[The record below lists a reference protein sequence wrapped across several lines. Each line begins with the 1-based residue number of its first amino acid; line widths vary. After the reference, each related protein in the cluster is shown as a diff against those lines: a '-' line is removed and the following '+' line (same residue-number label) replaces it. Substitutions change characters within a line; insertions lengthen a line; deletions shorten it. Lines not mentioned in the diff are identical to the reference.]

1 MARSRTPLT
10 DEQGA
15 LDPARPQKNRA
26 RRRLIGAAALCVLAA
41 VVLPLVLD
49 SEPHRASEEVQVLIP
64 SRDTPLPSDP
74 DPQAAVAPA
83 APSVSGRISQDA
95 GAVSRAP
102 DPVVPPAVPPAEP
115 EASNPGVSSTGVSS
129 TGVSNPGATAAA
141 QAAAASAATAAEPV
155 GSAPAV
161 SGTDAKP
168 PVASAQAAHEG
179 AAKPEPSKSD
189 AAKPEAEKPESAKH
203 ETAKADAAKSQS
215 GRTGSDAKGAAAD
228 AHPPKSAD
236 AASSQRYVLQVGA
249 FASERVAGAQLQRLK
264 TAGLAAYT
272 ERIQTAG
279 GERIRVRAGPFAT
292 KEAAESAR
300 RRLKSNGIDTVLIT
314 R

>member
-15 LDPARPQKNRA
+15 LDPASPQKNRA

-74 DPQAAVAPA
+74 DPQAAVAPG

-95 GAVSRAP
+95 GPVSRAP

-115 EASNPGVSSTGVSS
+115 EASNPGVSS

-155 GSAPAV
+155 GSAPAA
-161 SGTDAKP
+161 SGADAKP
-168 PVASAQAAHEG
+168 PLASAQAAPE
-179 AAKPEPSKSD
+179 KPETARHEAAKSD
-189 AAKPEAEKPESAKH
+189 AAKPDAVKPDPAKS
-203 ETAKADAAKSQS
+203 DAAKPQS